1 MALVASG
8 YVAGRGPAAALP
20 EQRSI
25 DLGEPFRDP
34 SPPRL
39 LAASAVLLAAL
50 LTAWAVW
57 QPLAADRQTSDALE
71 LAESGDVDGAIA
83 KTGDAADTNP
93 LTAEPL
99 LVEAA
104 IAAQASRDAEAEAAL
119 EESVLKFPGD
129 PETWYRLAAFQL
141 GTLDRP
147 DEAGRTIRGALYLDP
162 LSDPARAIFL
172 ESRARAREK
181 RGD

>member
-8 YVAGRGPAAALP
+8 FVAGRGPSAALP

-57 QPLAADRQTSDALE
+57 QPLAADRETSDALE
-71 LAESGDVDGAIA
+71 LAEGGDVDGAIA
-83 KTGDAADTNP
+83 KSQAAADTNP

-104 IAAQASRDAEAEAAL
+104 IAAQAGRDSEAAR
-119 EESVLKFPGD
+119 VVIRP
-129 PETWYRLAAFQL
+129 PAIETSSAGMAV
-141 GTLDRP
+141 TRP
-147 DEAGRTIRGALYLDP
+147 SPMVRIV
-162 LSDPARAIFL
+162 
-172 ESRARAREK
+172 
-181 RGD
+181 